1 MDNHYIRVENN
12 MLIKIAARCGR
23 GVAAR
28 LLLLCLL
35 SLIFSTPVNAS
46 GPSLL
51 SDRAAHIV
59 NTAPFTSGP
68 FIIPGGLSGK
78 GEIIGLADSGLD
90 KGSLDEL
97 HPDLAGETGQAPRI
111 AKLQSVSGRAIPSD
125 PSGHG
130 THMAG
135 ILVGSGQASQGKY
148 RGIAPGSSL
157 YFQALLDQQDRLVIP
172 SSLSSLYN
180 PAYLEG
186 VRVYVNGWGN
196 SGNVY
201 RSSSRQI
208 DAFVAEHP
216 DFLPIFGAGNS
227 GPDSG
232 TLTMEAN
239 SKNAL
244 VVGASQA
251 PRPALDMKL
260 ADAGQILSSSSR
272 GPAADGRIKPELLAP
287 GSNIIAACSAMVQS
301 NFTPNPSYT
310 AMSGTSMAAAVTGG
324 TVALLREYLDAYRHL
339 DNPSAA
345 LIKALLINGARL
357 PESGAA
363 SSHGFGILDLAGT
376 ILPVRD
382 RTVEFINQA
391 GISAGQ
397 TREYHINID
406 QPGVLF
412 KATLAWTDPAPAA
425 GAAGALVNNL
435 DLVVKDPAGKLYRG
449 NDFSRS
455 GQADAVN
462 NVEQVSIPN
471 AAAGVYTVEVT
482 ASYLDPAYTQQSY
495 ALVYGEALQHDT
507 VVSNAGGK
515 IVLSSGQSYS
525 GLLEYDQSKM
535 AESGHE
541 VNSPVGGELY
551 WHGHKAYLLLQSWE
565 SAGVQMLA
573 APAGNLIMEANP
585 RTREGGYYLTSGD
598 LSAQILVNGA
608 AIDDSSD
615 FPVGAHI
622 KAAVNPL
629 HQVLWQARAQAR
641 SVEGYIK
648 RVDMNGRQIWLIND
662 DQPYRIYP
670 GAAINVNNN
679 LTDSM
684 FAALPYGFADCID
697 MEGLEPGM
705 KVKMQ
710 ITPQT
715 RWVNYITVQRQVVI
729 GTAVRVSP
737 EDETVE
743 LNTGVAYRLFPGARI
758 FRDGAAVDL
767 KAVQAG
773 DYVVGQPLPD
783 SSQWLQLDAFSAVVY
798 GRVIYFNENNQI
810 LYVFNKDNQIQECKF
825 TGKTRAFRRGSLMIR
840 PAFEPGSW
848 VRVFMSGQGSEALRL
863 DSAETSERSE
873 KTLLKYDAVNQM
885 FTMTDGS
892 VYQWLPSTLVSSG
905 GCAVE
910 PEDMIAGRP
919 VWVTTLAG
927 DAIRSCLAAI
937 EAYRDANAPLPV
949 LNVKAS
955 VLNGTLILQGKSDT
969 DQIAVY
975 RRDGRR
981 VSLQPDADGGF
992 NLLMLEDS
1000 AENTLRVVAV
1010 NSINGAV
1017 INRDIAIESYQPPA
1031 SPALRFT
1038 DIEHSP
1044 AKDKILRLAEQ
1055 GVLSGYDDGAFRPYA
1070 AISRLELVGL
1080 ICRSLNL
1087 FPQGGWEGTRFM
1099 DQEQIPWWGIGLV
1112 QAARENGLIEGYD
1125 DNTFRP
1131 LQPATRSE
1139 MALLMDRIYEIKDKP
1154 GSRSLTPPQD
1164 IPAVPHWAKAAVAR
1178 GYERGAW
1185 PAAWQS
1191 AFKPHSYLSREEAVL
1206 ILSGLRSEE

>member
-1 MDNHYIRVENN
+1 MQV
-12 MLIKIAARCGR
+12 
-23 GVAAR
+23 
-28 LLLLCLL
+28 
-35 SLIFSTPVNAS
+35 
-46 GPSLL
+46 
-51 SDRAAHIV
+51 
-59 NTAPFTSGP
+59 
-68 FIIPGGLSGK
+68 
-78 GEIIGLADSGLD
+78 
-90 KGSLDEL
+90 
-97 HPDLAGETGQAPRI
+97 
-111 AKLQSVSGRAIPSD
+111 
-125 PSGHG
+125 
-130 THMAG
+130 
-135 ILVGSGQASQGKY
+135 
-148 RGIAPGSSL
+148 
-157 YFQALLDQQDRLVIP
+157 
-172 SSLSSLYN
+172 
-180 PAYLEG
+180 YL
-186 VRVYVNGWGN
+186 
-196 SGNVY
+196 
-201 RSSSRQI
+201 
-208 DAFVAEHP
+208 
-216 DFLPIFGAGNS
+216 
-227 GPDSG
+227 
-232 TLTMEAN
+232 
-239 SKNAL
+239 
-244 VVGASQA
+244 
-251 PRPALDMKL
+251 
-260 ADAGQILSSSSR
+260 
-272 GPAADGRIKPELLAP
+272 
-287 GSNIIAACSAMVQS
+287 
-301 NFTPNPSYT
+301 
-310 AMSGTSMAAAVTGG
+310 
-324 TVALLREYLDAYRHL
+324 
-339 DNPSAA
+339 
-345 LIKALLINGARL
+345 
-357 PESGAA
+357 
-363 SSHGFGILDLAGT
+363 
-376 ILPVRD
+376 
-382 RTVEFINQA
+382 
-391 GISAGQ
+391 
-397 TREYHINID
+397 
-406 QPGVLF
+406 
-412 KATLAWTDPAPAA
+412 
-425 GAAGALVNNL
+425 
-435 DLVVKDPAGKLYRG
+435 
-449 NDFSRS
+449 
-455 GQADAVN
+455 
-462 NVEQVSIPN
+462 
-471 AAAGVYTVEVT
+471 
-482 ASYLDPAYTQQSY
+482 
-495 ALVYGEALQHDT
+495 
-507 VVSNAGGK
+507 
-515 IVLSSGQSYS
+515 
-525 GLLEYDQSKM
+525 
-535 AESGHE
+535 
-541 VNSPVGGELY
+541 
-551 WHGHKAYLLLQSWE
+551 
-565 SAGVQMLA
+565 
-573 APAGNLIMEANP
+573 
-585 RTREGGYYLTSGD
+585 
-598 LSAQILVNGA
+598 
-608 AIDDSSD
+608 
-615 FPVGAHI
+615 
-622 KAAVNPL
+622 
-629 HQVLWQARAQAR
+629 
-641 SVEGYIK
+641 
-648 RVDMNGRQIWLIND
+648 
-662 DQPYRIYP
+662 
-670 GAAINVNNN
+670 
-679 LTDSM
+679 
-684 FAALPYGFADCID
+684 
-697 MEGLEPGM
+697 
-705 KVKMQ
+705 
-710 ITPQT
+710 
-715 RWVNYITVQRQVVI
+715 
-729 GTAVRVSP
+729 
-737 EDETVE
+737 
-743 LNTGVAYRLFPGARI
+743 
-758 FRDGAAVDL
+758 
-767 KAVQAG
+767 
-773 DYVVGQPLPD
+773 
-783 SSQWLQLDAFSAVVY
+783 
-798 GRVIYFNENNQI
+798 
-810 LYVFNKDNQIQECKF
+810 
-825 TGKTRAFRRGSLMIR
+825 KTRAFRRGSLMIR